1 MLRPVFHKRCVRV
14 NGVAMRGLHKAMK
27 ATFWPR
33 YGRRAA
39 EKRNVTVRTDHVKVK
54 TPRGSDRAT
63 AVGSWVDRAVTR
75 MVELCRR
82 HSWREVCDGAL
93 PSWRAHR
100 GAAMVAPLIKWL
112 QAQGLE
118 PVGAQEAVALPDA
131 RVGTM
136 PDLLVRHATEGWV
149 TAVEIKCGY
158 QDYLWHGT
166 RWSMRA
172 PFGGLPSDAPGYQ
185 HMVQVFLT
193 GVICRH
199 TFRAQGRA
207 ELAPFRP
214 EKGAVVVLHRDPT
227 QAPRVLPLAMFPD
240 VFNERTAEAALAQL
254 RDTKYDGLKRK
265 RRWVDKCGQEV
276 RVVKRPRDLLR

>member
-1 MLRPVFHKRCVRV
+1 MLQPVFRDRCVRV
-14 NGVAMRGLHKAMK
+14 NGAAMRGLHKAMK

-39 EKRNVTVRTDHVKVK
+39 EKRNLTVRTEHVKVK

-82 HSWREVCDGAL
+82 RSWKEVREGAI

-100 GAAMVAPLIKWL
+100 GAAMVAPLVRWL
-112 QAQGLE
+112 EAQGLE
-118 PVGAQEAVALPDA
+118 PVGAQEAVAMPAA
-131 RVGTM
+131 RLGTM
-136 PDLLVRHATEGWV
+136 PDLLVRHVEEGWV

-166 RWSMRA
+166 RWKMRA
-172 PFGGLPSDAPGYQ
+172 PFGDLPSDAPGYQ

-193 GVICRH
+193 GVLCRH
-199 TFRAQGRA
+199 TFRQQRRD
-207 ELAPFRP
+207 ELLPFRP
-214 EKGAVVVLHRDPT
+214 EKGVVVVLHRDPA
-227 QAPRVLPLAMFPD
+227 QAPRVLPLSQFPG
-240 VFNERTAEAALAQL
+240 VFTERAAEIALQRL
-254 RDTKYDGLKRK
+254 GDTKHDGVKRK
-265 RRWVDKCGQEV
+265 RTRGRET
-276 RVVKRPRDLLR
+276 RPVKRPRNLLL